1 MSFFLR
7 CVFSRCVGALLVL
20 LLSTSAYSNTP
31 SDQLIIALK
40 MNNILS
46 LDPAAATGND
56 IAFVNANLY
65 DMLIELDP
73 QDPTVILPAIASDWE
88 IADDDMS
95 IRFSLRDDIFFHS
108 GNPLTAEDVVWSL
121 ERVMELN
128 LALATTWKA
137 LGYTQENISQ
147 LVSMPSSHEV
157 EIGFPRQL
165 DPKLVLYTLATSP
178 SAFILDKELVLSH
191 EQEGDLGNQ
200 WLTTN
205 SAGSGAFAL
214 QQWIPQDR
222 IVMTRNEHYWG
233 EVPALSR
240 VVMRNLKE
248 SQTMRLMIERGD
260 IDVAI
265 GMSVPDVRS
274 LESAEGVDLQTT
286 QRGTLYYVAVS
297 MQNEIL
303 ANQDVRRAIRDTI
316 NYEGINDSIMPYYG
330 EFHQRPVKLGLPA
343 TLPEPMY
350 SLSNEDARALL
361 AEAGYANGFTT
372 TIRALNESPFI
383 NVAINLQSSLQ
394 RIGINAEIITGT
406 GNQVYGAM
414 RDRRFDILVGRGGG
428 GMSPHPDSNLT
439 PLLFNP
445 DNADAARLTN
455 FQGWRTGYQN
465 ERINELILQAVSEA
479 DNEVQNQL
487 YGEVQSIYEE
497 DVGALFPFSQMVNTV
512 AVRNEVE
519 GYLDDPAAMTRFRT
533 VSKR

>member
-1 MSFFLR
+1 MSFFPK
-7 CVFSRCVGALLVL
+7 CVFSRCASALLML
-20 LLSTSAYSNTP
+20 LWMTAAHASTP
-31 SDQLIIALK
+31 SDQLIIAFK

-73 QDPTVILPAIASDWE
+73 EDPTVILPAIASDWE

-95 IRFSLRDDIFFHS
+95 IRFTLRDDIDFHS

-137 LGYTQENISQ
+137 LGYSRENMSQ
-147 LVSMPSSHEV
+147 LVSMPDSHEV
-157 EIGFPRQL
+157 VIEFPRKL
-165 DPKLVLYTLATSP
+165 DPSLVLYTLATSP
-178 SAFILDKELVLSH
+178 SAFVLDKELVLSH
-191 EQEGDLGNQ
+191 ERDGDLGNQ

-205 SAGSGAFAL
+205 AAGSGAFVL

-222 IVMTRNEHYWG
+222 IVMTRNEAYWG
-233 EVPALSR
+233 EVPELSR
-240 VVMRNLKE
+240 VAMRNLKE

-260 IDVAI
+260 LDVAI
-265 GMSVPDVRS
+265 GMSVPDIRA

-303 ANQDVRRAIRDTI
+303 ADQDVRRAIRGTI
-316 NYEGINDSIMPYYG
+316 NYEGINDSIMSYYG

-350 SLSNEDARALL
+350 SLSNEQARSLLARA
-361 AEAGYANGFTT
+361 GYENGFTT

-406 GNQVYGAM
+406 GNQIYGAM

-428 GMSPHPDSNLT
+428 GMAPHPDSNLT

-445 DNADAARLTN
+445 DNDDAARLTN

-465 ERINELILQAVSEA
+465 QRINELILQAVAEA
-479 DNEVQNQL
+479 DSDVQKRL
-487 YGEVQSIYEE
+487 YGEIQSLYEE

-512 AVRNEVE
+512 AVREEVE
-519 GYLDDPAAMTRFRT
+519 GYRDDPAAMTRLRSIT
-533 VSKR
+533 KR